1 MVSSDIDEPT
11 NHVSIDGVLWLQR
24 TLATH
29 SDWKSRI
36 VCVVRQVF
44 FFLSLIF
51 FLATN
56 SDFRQVLFSG
66 LILYTLVALYYIHF
80 VT

>member
-1 MVSSDIDEPT
+1 MKALSGGWRVRVALAAALFARPDMLLLDEPT
-11 NHVSIDGVLWLQR
+11 NHLSIDGVLWLQR

-44 FFLSLIF
+44 FFLVLALFIFSRSLIYF
-51 FLATN
+51 
-56 SDFRQVLFSG
+56 
-66 LILYTLVALYYIHF
+66 
-80 VT
+80 

>member
-1 MVSSDIDEPT
+1 MKALSGGWRVRVALAAALFARPDMLLLDEPT
-11 NHVSIDGVLWLQR
+11 NHLSIDGVLWLQR

-44 FFLSLIF
+44 FFL
-51 FLATN
+51 
-56 SDFRQVLFSG
+56 VL
-66 LILYTLVALYYIHF
+66 
-80 VT
+80 

>member
-1 MVSSDIDEPT
+1 MKALSGGWRVRVALAAALFARPDMLLLDEPT
-11 NHVSIDGVLWLQR
+11 NHLSIDGVLWLQR

-44 FFLSLIF
+44 FFFSLIYF
-51 FLATN
+51 
-56 SDFRQVLFSG
+56 
-66 LILYTLVALYYIHF
+66 
-80 VT
+80 